1 MYVIIMMGKV
11 LYGAKRG
18 NNIFTIVSY
27 FVIYNIYN
35 ILAEYEDEL
44 NSYLF
49 MIISN
54 MYQSLFIRFI
64 RLLLFGPSNIVQST
78 FQLVQFWTWAMC

>member
-27 FVIYNIYN
+27 FVIYNI
-35 ILAEYEDEL
+35 LAEYEDEL

-49 MIISN
+49 LIISN

-64 RLLLFGPSNIVQST
+64 RLPLFGPPNIVQST
-78 FQLVQFWTWAMC
+78 FQLVQFWTWAVC